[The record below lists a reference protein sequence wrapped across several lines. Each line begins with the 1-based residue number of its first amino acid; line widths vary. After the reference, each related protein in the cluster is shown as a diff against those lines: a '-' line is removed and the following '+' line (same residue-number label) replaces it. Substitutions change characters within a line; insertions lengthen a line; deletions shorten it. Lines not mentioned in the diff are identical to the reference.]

1 MPLRLQSPPR
11 VGGGSAFYVRLSDT
25 SQNMKPTHVG
35 ILVLGLATVLAVYAA
50 ETNQQPEQ
58 MIRLKVGGKVVA
70 ELRVFDR
77 SKVHLDGDPI
87 LIDTPTN
94 SVVRGAAVLSA
105 HDAGWEITA
114 KSEELEFIP
123 GDLWKK

>member
-1 MPLRLQSPPR
+1 
-11 VGGGSAFYVRLSDT
+11 
-25 SQNMKPTHVG
+25 MKPIHIG
-35 ILVLGLATVLAVYAA
+35 ILVVGLATALAVYAA
-50 ETNQQPEQ
+50 ERNPAPGQL
-58 MIRLKVGGKVVA
+58 IRLKVDGKVVA

-77 SKVHLDGDPI
+77 SKVHLAGDPV
-87 LIDTPTN
+87 LVDTPTN
-94 SVVRGAAVLSA
+94 SVARGAAVLSA

>member
-1 MPLRLQSPPR
+1 
-11 VGGGSAFYVRLSDT
+11 
-25 SQNMKPTHVG
+25 MKPKHIG
-35 ILVLGLATVLAVYAA
+35 VLIIGLATVLAVYAA
-50 ETNQQPEQ
+50 ERNQPTEQ
-58 MIRLKVGGKVVA
+58 LIRLKAGGKVVA